1 MILILTL
8 THNIFLNVLL
18 YRLKETR
25 WLYLQKLIVSTSYG
39 FSRSFPYSQK
49 NSFSTGLFEWTDE
62 KYVRTKQM
70 FHIVVDNCDDSIEE
84 TDVENFLQVLKN
96 EFNAIT

>member
-1 MILILTL
+1 
-8 THNIFLNVLL
+8 
-18 YRLKETR
+18 
-25 WLYLQKLIVSTSYG
+25 
-39 FSRSFPYSQK
+39 
-49 NSFSTGLFEWTDE
+49 
-62 KYVRTKQM
+62 M